1 MEKYQNVITV
11 IFCRGFN
18 FILYVF
24 LVFSTVRMTTFTAR
38 KKIIIFRFFFK
49 KKQNDKSTR
58 L

>member
-49 KKQNDKSTR
+49 KKAK
-58 L
+58 